1 MLRIATSP
9 NRGGLGSRMKL
20 AGYARGS
27 PTRKD
32 SLRPEGDVAYATEG
46 GRLASA
52 SETERLY
59 EDKPYK

>member
-32 SLRPEGDVAYATEG
+32 SPGRGEVACKRQKGTTG
-46 GRLASA
+46 GR
-52 SETERLY
+52 
-59 EDKPYK
+59 KPD

>member
-9 NRGGLGSRMKL
+9 SRRGLGSRVKL
-20 AGYARGS
+20 YLYAKGS

-52 SETERLY
+52 SETERLNI
-59 EDKPYK
+59 KF